1 MLASAIADQANRK
14 FYMRESNSKDTGEG
28 SLQGLRALV
37 VEDHRPAAQAL
48 ASVLT
53 DMGVEVVGPAATP
66 VEAEHLTKA
75 QSPDLA
81 LVDLNLDG
89 EEAVDLI
96 QWLLKSELRVIVMSG
111 LAMPPNAISDRILFL
126 QKPFSG
132 EELLAAL
139 SSSASAAA

>member
-1 MLASAIADQANRK
+1 MSLLDG
-14 FYMRESNSKDTGEG
+14 KDIGEG

-37 VEDHRPAAQAL
+37 VEDHRSAAQAL
-48 ASVLT
+48 ASALT
-53 DMGVEVVGPAATP
+53 DLGMEVVGPAATP
-66 VEAEHLTKA
+66 VEAEHLAKV

-96 QWLLKSELRVIVMSG
+96 LWLLKSELRVIVMSG
-111 LAMPPNAISDRILFL
+111 LAVPPKAISKNVPFL

-139 SSSASAAA
+139 NSSSSEAA

>member
-1 MLASAIADQANRK
+1 MSPL
-14 FYMRESNSKDTGEG
+14 NSKDTSEG

-48 ASVLT
+48 ASALT
-53 DMGVEVVGPAATP
+53 DLGVEVVGPAATS

-75 QSPDLA
+75 RSPNLA

-89 EEAVDLI
+89 EEAVGLI
-96 QWLLKSELRVIVMSG
+96 QWLLKSKLRVIVMSG
-111 LAMPPNAISDRILFL
+111 LALPPNAISNDIHFL

-132 EELLAAL
+132 DELLAAL
-139 SSSASAAA
+139 NDSSSAAA

>member
-1 MLASAIADQANRK
+1 MVAAATSRWAQ
-14 FYMRESNSKDTGEG
+14 REFHMARLNSKDTDEG
-28 SLQGLRALV
+28 SLRGLRALV

-48 ASVLT
+48 ASALT
-53 DMGVEVVGPAATP
+53 DLGVEVVGPAATP
-66 VEAEHLTKA
+66 LEAEHLTRA

-96 QWLLKSELRVIVMSG
+96 QWLVKSDLRVIVMSG
-111 LAMPPNAISDRILFL
+111 LAMPPTAISKDILFL

-139 SSSASAAA
+139 HEGSPAAI

>member
-1 MLASAIADQANRK
+1 MSPL
-14 FYMRESNSKDTGEG
+14 NSKDAGEG

-37 VEDHRPAAQAL
+37 VEDHSPAAEAL
-48 ASVLT
+48 AFALT
-53 DMGVEVVGPAATP
+53 DLGMEVVGPAATP
-66 VEAEHLTKA
+66 LEAEHLTKA

-96 QWLLKSELRVIVMSG
+96 QWLVKSDLRVIVMSG
-111 LAMPPNAISDRILFL
+111 LAALPKAIGEDILFL

-139 SSSASAAA
+139 HEGSPAAP

>member
-1 MLASAIADQANRK
+1 MSELN
-14 FYMRESNSKDTGEG
+14 SNDAGDA

-48 ASVLT
+48 ACALA
-53 DMGVEVVGPAATP
+53 DLGVEVVGPAATP
-66 VEAEHLTKA
+66 VEAEQLTRAK
-75 QSPDLA
+75 SPDLA
-81 LVDLNLDG
+81 LVDLNLHG

-96 QWLLKSELRVIVMSG
+96 QWLVRSELRVIVMSG
-111 LAMPPNAISDRILFL
+111 LATLPKAISEDILFL

-139 SSSASAAA
+139 HQDSPSVA

>member
-1 MLASAIADQANRK
+1 MTPL
-14 FYMRESNSKDTGEG
+14 NSKDTSEG

-37 VEDHRPAAQAL
+37 VEDHRPAALAL
-48 ASVLT
+48 ASALT
-53 DMGVEVVGPAATP
+53 DLGVEVVGPAATP

-96 QWLLKSELRVIVMSG
+96 QWLLKCELRVIVMSG
-111 LAMPPNAISDRILFL
+111 LAAPPRAISEGIHFL

-132 EELLAAL
+132 DELFAAL
-139 SSSASAAA
+139 SDSSSAAA

>member
-1 MLASAIADQANRK
+1 MSASNA
-14 FYMRESNSKDTGEG
+14 KDTGEA

-48 ASVLT
+48 ASALT
-53 DMGVEVVGPAATP
+53 DLGVEVVGPAATP

-96 QWLLKSELRVIVMSG
+96 QWLLKSRLRVIVMSG
-111 LAMPPNAISDRILFL
+111 LAMPPKAIGDHILFL